1 LSVGSNLGKGRV
13 LAQKLSVENKPTM
26 TEDNLPGKLVLL
38 LASDLML
45 SSNVSG
51 FAAAAGMPFRTALTV
66 DEVAGILAAS
76 SGCLLLVDLGLAGL
90 DVADLASRIP
100 ASVLSNAVAYGPHV
114 HEEKLAAAAAA
125 GVSEVMSRGQFSA
138 SVGRL
143 IGQYAA

>member
-1 LSVGSNLGKGRV
+1 
-13 LAQKLSVENKPTM
+13 M
-26 TEDNLPGKLVLL
+26 
-38 LASDLML
+38 
-45 SSNVSG
+45 
-51 FAAAAGMPFRTALTV
+51 
-66 DEVAGILAAS
+66 
-76 SGCLLLVDLGLAGL
+76 LVDLGLAGL

>member
-1 LSVGSNLGKGRV
+1 MTQSRCLSVGSNLGKGRV

-66 DEVAGILAAS
+66 D
-76 SGCLLLVDLGLAGL
+76 
-90 DVADLASRIP
+90 
-100 ASVLSNAVAYGPHV
+100 
-114 HEEKLAAAAAA
+114 
-125 GVSEVMSRGQFSA
+125 
-138 SVGRL
+138 
-143 IGQYAA
+143 